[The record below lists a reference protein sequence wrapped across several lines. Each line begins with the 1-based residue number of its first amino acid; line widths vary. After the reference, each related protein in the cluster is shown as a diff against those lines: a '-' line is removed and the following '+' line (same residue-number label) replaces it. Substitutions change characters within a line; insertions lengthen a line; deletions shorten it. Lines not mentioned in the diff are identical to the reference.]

1 MKKKKP
7 TIPSKNVISSDI
19 SLLQWAVVAAVT
31 LFLFIFPF
39 QVALFN
45 GMSFDYEGPLLAFM
59 MFTTVTLLLLGIRFL
74 TSWRLDDYR
83 FILSLG
89 VLLLPL
95 MYLLSSINAV
105 SVHYARLMVQ
115 LEFMVAA
122 FFIIGLYVADNK
134 LHKQIVELAIQVS
147 GYVVVLYGLMNLFG
161 QAFFPNALW
170 LADNGYRLT
179 SIFQYSNSY
188 AAFLTA
194 LFLGGI
200 FSAIHTK
207 QWYWRAV
214 HTFMLVPIWLSLMLT
229 YSRAA
234 LVFVPILIL
243 IILPFLRI
251 GKQLLYLIYTVLA
264 ILSSFAILSKVTVT
278 ADKIAKLLDP
288 ASNQGK
294 TLTLWNHLPLSGWS
308 LVLGISVLLAALM
321 TFIHPRLSQWMD
333 TATTRLSQKNWSFV
347 AVPALFIVVG
357 ALAAILVFTS
367 SGVRSLLPASIADR
381 IESINLE
388 QHSVLERET
397 FYKDAFKV
405 AADYPLL
412 GAGGGAWGA
421 IYEKYQNNP
430 YSSNQTHSYYLQT
443 LVEIGWL
450 GLIILIG
457 FLAAV
462 YYLFIRAYIMN
473 PELRGSQLLFFIISL
488 SILLHSSVDFDMS
501 YMFLSAL
508 VFLCLGAMLAPFHKT
523 FVIPKLTIHQDRKS
537 RFVFPAAISLL
548 ALVLFVW
555 VYREYDAHVN
565 FNNALALAIVEKK
578 PLDQIL
584 PSLDRAIE
592 ISPDHPDY
600 TLRKID
606 WMKQAYNSTQD
617 AKYRQEQE
625 KLIVQL
631 KHYAPY
637 NRQLF
642 IEEYQYYKSVGK
654 NDLVLA
660 ALDEAQSK
668 FPWDMNFYEA
678 GIMEYFLFGANEK
691 EKNSKDT
698 DIKWNHSLELY
709 KQVLSRIEHLKS
721 LPTGQLQ
728 GRAFSVTPLMRLAV
742 GQIYYNRQQYEDA
755 IALLKEDINGD
766 FTNDTIRS
774 EVHYYLEALKS
785 IGQKDDALNSK
796 LIEAEEKAQEEL
808 DKVNNNG

>member
-1 MKKKKP
+1 MKKKNP
-7 TIPSKNVISSDI
+7 TRPSKNVISSDI

-45 GMSFDYEGPLLAFM
+45 GMTFDYEGPLFGFM
-59 MFTTVTLLLLGIRFL
+59 IFSSITLLILGIRLFK
-74 TSWRLDDYR
+74 TWRFDDYR

-89 VLLLPL
+89 ALSIPF
-95 MYLLSSINAV
+95 MYMLSSINAV
-105 SVHYARLMVQ
+105 SAHNAKLMMQ
-115 LEFMVAA
+115 LEFVVAA
-122 FFIIGLYVADNK
+122 FFIIGLYVAENK
-134 LHKQIVELAIQVS
+134 RHMRVIELAIQLS

-161 QAFFPNALW
+161 QAFFVNALW

-194 LFLGGI
+194 LFLAGL

-207 QWYWRAV
+207 HWYWRAA
-214 HTFMLVPIWLSLMLT
+214 HSFMLVPIWLSLMLT

-234 LVFVPILIL
+234 LVFIPFLIL

-251 GKQLLYLIYTVLA
+251 GKQILYLIYMVLA
-264 ILSSFAILSKVTVT
+264 IVSSFAILSKIAAT
-278 ADKIAKLLDP
+278 ADQIAKLLDP

-294 TLTLWNHLPLSGWS
+294 TLSFWNHLPLSGWS
-308 LVLGISVLLAALM
+308 LVLGISVLLAAII
-321 TFIHPRLSQWMD
+321 TFMHSRLSQWLD
-333 TATTRLSQKNWSFV
+333 NATTRLGEKKWSYV

-357 ALAAILVFTS
+357 VLAAALVFTS

-397 FYKDAFKV
+397 FYKDAFKL
-405 AADYPLL
+405 AADYPIL
-412 GAGGGAWGA
+412 GAGGGAWGE

-430 YSSNQTHSYYLQT
+430 YSSKQTHSYYLQT

-450 GLIILIG
+450 GLIVLLG

-462 YYLFIRAYIMN
+462 YYLFIRAYIKN
-473 PELRGSQLLFFIISL
+473 PEQRGSQLVFFIISL
-488 SILLHSSVDFDMS
+488 SILVHSSVDFDMS
-501 YMFLSAL
+501 YMYLSAL
-508 VFLCLGAMLAPFHKT
+508 VFLGLGAMLAPYNII
-523 FVIPKLTIHQDRKS
+523 IP
-537 RFVFPAAISLL
+537 RFTAYNHLKWRLAFPAAISLM
-548 ALVLFVW
+548 ALVLFFW
-555 VYREYDAHVN
+555 VYREYDANVN
-565 FNNALALAIVEKK
+565 YNHALEMAIVEKK

-584 PSLDRAIE
+584 PSLDKAIK

-600 TLRKID
+600 TLRKLD

-617 AKYRQEQE
+617 VKYRQEQE
-625 KLIVQL
+625 KLITQL

-637 NRQLF
+637 NRLLF
-642 IEEYQYYKSVGK
+642 VEEYQYYKNVGK
-654 NDLVLA
+654 SDIVLSTI
-660 ALDEAQSK
+660 DEALTT

-678 GIMEYFLFGANEK
+678 GIMEYYLFGDK
-691 EKNSKDT
+691 EKTINSKDT

-709 KQVLSRIEHLKS
+709 KEVLNRIEYLKS

-728 GRAFSVTPLMRLAV
+728 GREFKVTPTMRLAI
-742 GQIYYNRQQYEDA
+742 GQIYYNRQMYHDVIE
-755 IALLKEDINGD
+755 LLKEDINGD
-766 FTNDTIRS
+766 FANSTIRS
-774 EVHYYLEALKS
+774 EVHTYLDALQA
-785 IGQKDDALNSK
+785 IGQKDEALSNK
-796 LIEAEEKAQEEL
+796 LAEAEKKAQEEL
-808 DKVNNNG
+808 EKINK